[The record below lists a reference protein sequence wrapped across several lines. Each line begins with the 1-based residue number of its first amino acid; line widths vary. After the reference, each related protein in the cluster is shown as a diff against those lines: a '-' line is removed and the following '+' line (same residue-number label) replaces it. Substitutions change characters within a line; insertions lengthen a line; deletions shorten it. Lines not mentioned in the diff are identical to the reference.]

1 MTELFQIFKSVAEMY
16 GEPTAITIIILVG
29 LIYFIYKIVKNSTS
43 LITRY
48 IEMKLLE
55 PSEIHK
61 KAADHR
67 KNITPEIRKMLL
79 ELGREIDAD
88 RTLLFEYSNGNSN
101 LVGLPFL
108 YITATCEVLKPH
120 ISSVSQDYQRI
131 NTSLFA
137 EFLETLE
144 DRGLIFIED
153 IESIK
158 TTQPIMY
165 NMMKNNGCKCALFY
179 SLSGMEDSIGFL
191 VVTKVDG
198 RLLTRDSTIPKMANI
213 SQRISSLL
221 NFDKIHETRG

>member
-1 MTELFQIFKSVAEMY
+1 MTDLFQIFKSIAETY

-55 PSEIHK
+55 PSETHK

-79 ELGREIDAD
+79 ELGRETDAD

-120 ISSVSQDYQRI
+120 VTSVSQEYQRI
-131 NTSLFA
+131 NTSLFS
-137 EFLETLE
+137 EFLEDLE
-144 DRGLIFIED
+144 DKGLIFIND
-153 IESIK
+153 IDMLEHTHSIMHK
-158 TTQPIMY
+158 
-165 NMMKNNGCKCALFY
+165 MMKNNGCKSALFY

-191 VVTKVDG
+191 VVTKIDG
-198 RLLTRDSTIPKMANI
+198 RLLTRQETIPKMANI
-213 SQRISSLL
+213 AQRISSLL